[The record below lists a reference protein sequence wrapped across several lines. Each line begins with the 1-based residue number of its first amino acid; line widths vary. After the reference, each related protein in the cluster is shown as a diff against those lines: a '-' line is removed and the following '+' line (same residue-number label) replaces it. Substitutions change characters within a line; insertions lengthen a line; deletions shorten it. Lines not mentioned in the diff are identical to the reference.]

1 MMWLVYISLFL
12 FIYFLWFDDP
22 GKFHSLQYVEVVR
35 FLCVLKRETDT
46 TVIGSGK
53 LKRPA
58 FRVMMYGSSYV

>member
-1 MMWLVYISLFL
+1 MIQANFIVYNAIKVF
-12 FIYFLWFDDP
+12 
-22 GKFHSLQYVEVVR
+22 R

-58 FRVMMYGSSYV
+58 ISRVMMYGSSYV